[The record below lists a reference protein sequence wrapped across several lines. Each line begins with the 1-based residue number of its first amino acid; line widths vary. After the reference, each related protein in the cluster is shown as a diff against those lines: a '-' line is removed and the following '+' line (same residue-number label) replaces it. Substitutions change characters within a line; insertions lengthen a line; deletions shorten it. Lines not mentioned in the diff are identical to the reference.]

1 MKSIYTI
8 LALSVFMISSEAFL
22 FGGDNWNDLKVTW
35 GINPFGS
42 NNFVSL
48 PRTEQEARNKGWVK
62 EKNCSQVNGNRYI
75 LKGDKAVLLI
85 FSSSGLIAGIA
96 SQIPKGLPY
105 NFPSNAQ
112 QQFFDD
118 EGDYF
123 TISAYFIDPATVCKP
138 TLGKQSTGD
147 RLVIKSSHKEVNVP
161 LTSSEVQNFWTL
173 GQCFYTMGV
182 HYWADVTGA
191 PLGEDTNADNFMP
204 VFLMYNKGKLN
215 GFGWAFNAG
224 LSSNRYEHP
233 TSSVLGKFFKSIPK
247 FFDDKTKTG
256 VLSTLH
262 IYFDST
268 PQLNFC

>member
-1 MKSIYTI
+1 MKSFYIFLI
-8 LALSVFMISSEAFL
+8 LLVFIISSEAFL
-22 FGGDNWNDLKVTW
+22 FGANEAWNDLKVTW

-75 LKGDKAVLLI
+75 LKGDNAVLLI

-118 EGDYF
+118 EGDHF
-123 TISAYFIDPATVCKP
+123 TISAYFIDPANVCKP

-182 HYWADVTGA
+182 HYWADVTGPLSEKTESENFA
-191 PLGEDTNADNFMP
+191 PF
-204 VFLMYNKGKLN
+204 FLLFNKGNLN
-215 GFGWAFNAG
+215 GFGWAFNAD

-233 TSSVLGKFFKSIPK
+233 TTSVLDHFFKKTPQF
-247 FFDDKTKTG
+247 FFDPKKSRTI
-256 VLSTLH
+256 STVH
-262 IYFDST
+262 IYLDRT
-268 PQLNFC
+268 PHLNLC